1 MSFQMKKIGPSS
13 AQKKRKGGKSRGHKK
28 QNPID
33 DYDVESCFF
42 GVIDKIND
50 YKQVSVMDM
59 RNNKIVHC
67 TLRGM
72 TARFL
77 NKGSIVVFSYTRG
90 DTSGEVLATHST
102 DHLQS
107 LCDHF
112 KINFEKASKS
122 AGISTSINRNC
133 SDELPDIM
141 IASNTDDSSVLDSS
155 NKKSNN
161 SYDDLYANIS
171 DDDDY
176 KVEVKQVID
185 EIDEDENI
193 VKSSSS
199 EEDELGN
206 RYKPFK
212 FGKSLN
218 KHVVVVEPIVEL
230 PVQQPKK
237 DKKNKQVKFEGNDI
251 LTTEVIPL
259 VTVTKERPPLKKIL
273 SDEEI
278 GEFNFDDI

>member
-13 AQKKRKGGKSRGHKK
+13 AQKKRKGGKSRGLHKK

-42 GVIDKIND
+42 GVIEKIND

-77 NKGSIVVFSYTRG
+77 NKGSIVVFSYSRG
-90 DTSGEVLATHST
+90 DTSGEVLATYST

-112 KINFEKASKS
+112 KINYEKASKS

-141 IASNTDDSSVLDSS
+141 IASNTDNSSVFDSSS
-155 NKKSNN
+155 KKSNN

-171 DDDDY
+171 DDDE
-176 KVEVKQVID
+176 VEVKQVID
-185 EIDEDENI
+185 ETNEDENEL
-193 VKSSSS
+193 KSSSD

-218 KHVVVVEPIVEL
+218 KRVVVIEPIVEL
-230 PVQQPKK
+230 PVQKSKK
-237 DKKNKQVKFEGNDI
+237 DKKNKQVKFEDNDVP
-251 LTTEVIPL
+251 TTEATSPD
-259 VTVTKERPPLKKIL
+259 TVTKELPPSRKIL
-273 SDEEI
+273 LDEDI

>member
-1 MSFQMKKIGPSS
+1 MSFQMKKIGPSR

-77 NKGSIVVFSYTRG
+77 NKGSIVVFSYSRS
-90 DTSGEVLATHST
+90 DTSGEVLATYST

-112 KINFEKASKS
+112 KINYEKASKS

-141 IASNTDDSSVLDSS
+141 IASNTNELSVLDSS

-171 DDDDY
+171 DDDE
-176 KVEVKQVID
+176 VEVKQVID
-185 EIDEDENI
+185 ETNEDENEL
-193 VKSSSS
+193 KSSSS

-230 PVQQPKK
+230 PVQQSKK
-237 DKKNKQVKFEGNDI
+237 DKKNKQVKFEGSD
-251 LTTEVIPL
+251 
-259 VTVTKERPPLKKIL
+259 VTQIEVTKVLPPPKKIL
-273 SDEEI
+273 SDEDI

>member
-28 QNPID
+28 SNPID
-33 DYDVESCFF
+33 DYDIESCFF

-50 YKQVSVMDM
+50 FKQVSVMDM

-67 TLRGM
+67 TLHGM

-90 DTSGEVLATHST
+90 DTSGEVLATYST

-141 IASNTDDSSVLDSS
+141 IASNTDELSVLDSS

-161 SYDDLYANIS
+161 SYEDLYAGIS

-176 KVEVKQVID
+176 KVERVID
-185 EIDEDENI
+185 ETNEDEN
-193 VKSSSS
+193 VAKSSSD
-199 EEDELGN
+199 EDELGN

-218 KHVVVVEPIVEL
+218 KHIVVVEPIVEL
-230 PVQQPKK
+230 PVQKKK
-237 DKKNKQVKFEGNDI
+237 DKKDKNKTVKFDEVDVPK
-251 LTTEVIPL
+251 TEDTPQVE
-259 VTVTKERPPLKKIL
+259 VTKELPLSRKIL
-273 SDEEI
+273 LEEDK
-278 GEFNFDDI
+278 EPFSFDDI